1 MSMTSGQVK
10 KIIET
15 GDEQGATSES
25 TQLALGSGI
34 IAAVLNPKADFSS
47 MPAILRLLGLDVRP
61 TTHSS
66 IEVVDGVT
74 HVVATT
80 DGRTAEDFIR
90 AWEEKYRPTRYAKGI
105 ARCAE
110 FTPTTGVTYRIP
122 IIMGDEFSDDNRV
135 TSTIRREAAHRH
147 YRTLPFEAACLLREA
162 MSDEELKYHGL
173 WWLIGMHDPV
183 LDSDR
188 DLRLLGVNRDEGG
201 RRVCACRGRPDAGWG
216 REDGFAFLAP
226 QA

>member
-135 TSTIRREAAHRH
+135 TSTIRREAAH
-147 YRTLPFEAACLLREA
+147 
-162 MSDEELKYHGL
+162 
-173 WWLIGMHDPV
+173 DPV